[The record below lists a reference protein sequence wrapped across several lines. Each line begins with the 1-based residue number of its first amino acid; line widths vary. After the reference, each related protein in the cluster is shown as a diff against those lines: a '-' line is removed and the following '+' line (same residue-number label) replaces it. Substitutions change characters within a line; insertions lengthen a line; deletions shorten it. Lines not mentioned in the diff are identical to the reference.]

1 MCKSIKVPI
10 SKMIDLLCK
19 ISSGGGKS
27 SIKNPNSN
35 STKVSFLF
43 QHEITL
49 FYSHFISTRNLLKKS
64 TSLDMTV
71 NYQMLFRKYIST
83 IFSMFF
89 RMKSKSIDKKRKIY
103 TCFVKRFPN
112 LGLYLKTKKLIN
124 SFIEKEERKFN
135 LGNIRKNMFIINSLL
150 DSDDENATDDDS
162 KIEDNVFNHSIN
174 NNVNNN
180 NDNC

>member
-19 ISSGGGKS
+19 ISSGGGIS

-43 QHEITL
+43 QHEITM
-49 FYSHFISTRNLLKKS
+49 FYSHFTLTRNLLKNS

-71 NYQMLFRKYIST
+71 NYQMLFRKYISA

-89 RMKSKSIDKKRKIY
+89 RTKSKSINKKRKIY
-103 TCFVKRFPN
+103 ACFVKRFPN

-180 NDNC
+180 KDNC

>member
-19 ISSGGGKS
+19 ISSGGIS

-43 QHEITL
+43 QHEITR
-49 FYSHFISTRNLLKKS
+49 FYSHFTLTRNLLKKS

-71 NYQMLFRKYIST
+71 NYQMLFRKYISA

-89 RMKSKSIDKKRKIY
+89 RTKSKSINKKRKIY
-103 TCFVKRFPN
+103 ACFVKRFPN

>member
-19 ISSGGGKS
+19 ISSGGGIS

-43 QHEITL
+43 QHEITM
-49 FYSHFISTRNLLKKS
+49 FYSHFTLTRNLLKNS

-71 NYQMLFRKYIST
+71 NYQMLFRKYISA

-89 RMKSKSIDKKRKIY
+89 RTKSKSINKKRKIY
-103 TCFVKRFPN
+103 ACFVKRFPN

-162 KIEDNVFNHSIN
+162 KIEDNVVNHSIN

-180 NDNC
+180 KDNC

>member
-19 ISSGGGKS
+19 ISSGGIS

-43 QHEITL
+43 QHEITM
-49 FYSHFISTRNLLKKS
+49 FYSHFTLTRNLLNNS

-71 NYQMLFRKYIST
+71 NYQMLFRKYISA

-89 RMKSKSIDKKRKIY
+89 RTKSKSINKKRKIY

-150 DSDDENATDDDS
+150 DIDDENATDDDS

>member
-19 ISSGGGKS
+19 ISSGGIS

-43 QHEITL
+43 QHEITM
-49 FYSHFISTRNLLKKS
+49 FYSHFTLTRNLLKKS

-71 NYQMLFRKYIST
+71 NYQMLFRKYISA

-89 RMKSKSIDKKRKIY
+89 RTKSKSINKKRKIY
-103 TCFVKRFPN
+103 ACFVKRFPN
-112 LGLYLKTKKLIN
+112 LGLYLKTKKLN
-124 SFIEKEERKFN
+124 
-135 LGNIRKNMFIINSLL
+135 
-150 DSDDENATDDDS
+150 
-162 KIEDNVFNHSIN
+162 
-174 NNVNNN
+174 
-180 NDNC
+180 

>member
-19 ISSGGGKS
+19 ISSGGGIS

-43 QHEITL
+43 QHEITM
-49 FYSHFISTRNLLKKS
+49 FYSHFTLTRNLLKNS

-71 NYQMLFRKYIST
+71 NYQMLFRKYISA

-89 RMKSKSIDKKRKIY
+89 RTKSKSINKKRKIY
-103 TCFVKRFPN
+103 ACFVKRFPN

-150 DSDDENATDDDS
+150 DIDDENATDDDS

>member
-19 ISSGGGKS
+19 ISSGGIS

-43 QHEITL
+43 QHEITM
-49 FYSHFISTRNLLKKS
+49 FYSHFTLTRNLLKNS

-71 NYQMLFRKYIST
+71 NYQMLFRKYISA

-89 RMKSKSIDKKRKIY
+89 RTKSKSINKKRKIY

>member
-19 ISSGGGKS
+19 ISSGGGIS

-43 QHEITL
+43 QHEITM
-49 FYSHFISTRNLLKKS
+49 FYSHFTLTRNLLKNS

-71 NYQMLFRKYIST
+71 NYQMLFRKYISA

-89 RMKSKSIDKKRKIY
+89 RTKSKSINKKRKIY

>member
-19 ISSGGGKS
+19 ISSGGGIS

-43 QHEITL
+43 QHEITM
-49 FYSHFISTRNLLKKS
+49 FYSHFTLTRNLLKNS

-71 NYQMLFRKYIST
+71 NYQMLFRKYISA

-89 RMKSKSIDKKRKIY
+89 RTKSKSINKKRKIY
-103 TCFVKRFPN
+103 ACFVKRFPN

>member
-19 ISSGGGKS
+19 ISSGGKIS

-43 QHEITL
+43 QHEITM
-49 FYSHFISTRNLLKKS
+49 FYSHFTLTRNLLKKS

-112 LGLYLKTKKLIN
+112 LGLYLKTKKLN
-124 SFIEKEERKFN
+124 
-135 LGNIRKNMFIINSLL
+135 
-150 DSDDENATDDDS
+150 
-162 KIEDNVFNHSIN
+162 
-174 NNVNNN
+174 
-180 NDNC
+180 

>member
-19 ISSGGGKS
+19 ISSGGIS

-43 QHEITL
+43 QHDITM
-49 FYSHFISTRNLLKKS
+49 FYSHFTLTRNLLKKS

-124 SFIEKEERKFN
+124 KF
-135 LGNIRKNMFIINSLL
+135 L
-150 DSDDENATDDDS
+150 
-162 KIEDNVFNHSIN
+162 
-174 NNVNNN
+174 VNE
-180 NDNC
+180 

>member
-19 ISSGGGKS
+19 ISSGGIS

-71 NYQMLFRKYIST
+71 NYQMLFRKYISA

-89 RMKSKSIDKKRKIY
+89 RTKSKSINKKRKIY
-103 TCFVKRFPN
+103 ACFVKRFPN

>member
-19 ISSGGGKS
+19 ISSGGGIS
-27 SIKNPNSN
+27 CIKNPNSN

-43 QHEITL
+43 QHEITM
-49 FYSHFISTRNLLKKS
+49 FYSHFTLTRNLLKNS

-71 NYQMLFRKYIST
+71 NYQMLFRKYISA

-89 RMKSKSIDKKRKIY
+89 RTKSKSINKKRKIY

-174 NNVNNN
+174 NNINNN